1 MSRNTALVTD
11 AAKIAAQQDLDDYAA
26 GAAAHMGGDW
36 SGHVQMRVHAATNF
50 TSTESGILSD
60 TVTRM
65 QLTDDAGVDYAVI
78 TPTFYVGA
86 ASTSV
91 PPLIAIQP
99 QSQSVATGQ
108 AVTLRV
114 YAASPLTMTY
124 QWQFKHTG
132 SVAFSDISGA
142 NASTYA
148 ILSASSDNAGDYK
161 VVVSNAYGS
170 VTSDTA
176 TLTVT

>member
-1 MSRNTALVTD
+1 MVTD

-26 GAAAHMGGDW
+26 GVAAHMGGDW
-36 SGHVQMRVHAATNF
+36 SGHVQMRVHTGTDYN
-50 TSTESGILSD
+50 STESGIMSN

-65 QLTDDAGVDYAVI
+65 QLTDDAGVDCVVI

-86 ASTSV
+86 ASTSI
-91 PPLIAIQP
+91 PPIISIHP
-99 QSQSVATGQ
+99 QSESVDLGL

-114 YAASPLTMTY
+114 YAASPLPMTY
-124 QWQFKHTG
+124 QWQFKGTG
-132 SVAFSDISGA
+132 DTAFSDLDGG

-148 ILSASSDNAGDYK
+148 ILAAADDNAGDYK

-176 TLTVT
+176 TITVT